1 MSIAV
6 MSNSGSDAMICNP
19 AIISQPKIREG
30 QLNSEISLVFTRR
43 SWWNFYDRMT
53 LTRSC

>member
-43 SWWNFYDRMT
+43 SWWNFYDHMT